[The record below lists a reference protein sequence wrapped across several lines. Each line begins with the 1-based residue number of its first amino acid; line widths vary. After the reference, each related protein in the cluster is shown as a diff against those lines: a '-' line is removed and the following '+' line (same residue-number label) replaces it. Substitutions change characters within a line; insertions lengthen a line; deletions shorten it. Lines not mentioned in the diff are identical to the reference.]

1 MENMV
6 PPASYRSL
14 SFWHDTVPGTLTPG
28 EPLGSDIEA
37 LGMRCVITPAVM
49 SDAVRAT
56 NLAKAVVNAL

>member
-1 MENMV
+1 V
-6 PPASYRSL
+6 ARLYAR
-14 SFWHDTVPGTLTPG
+14 WVGTLVID
-28 EPLGSDIEA
+28 EADAALGSDIEA